1 MRYINSN
8 KLPRKKE
15 LKEKWAKNAKYAI
28 HKIFNKNEKIF
39 NLISNQINSN

>member
-8 KLPRKKE
+8 KLLRKRE

-28 HKIFNKNEKIF
+28 HKILNNNEKMFI
-39 NLISNQINSN
+39 LINNQINSN